1 MEKSMEKVVELQ
13 QLVKIRKELKQKG
26 LKVVFTNGC
35 FDILHRGHVEYLRK
49 AKQLGDVLI
58 IGLNT
63 DQSVRRVKG
72 EKRPINCQ
80 EDRAAVLAALEA
92 VDYVCFFP
100 EETPAHIIEALIPD
114 ILVKGADW
122 KLDEIVGRETVRRA
136 GGKVARIEQVPGAS
150 TRGTIRKIIERY
162 CEQK

>member
-1 MEKSMEKVVELQ
+1 MGKVVELRK
-13 QLVKIRKELKQKG
+13 LVKIREDLRKKG

-35 FDILHRGHVEYLRK
+35 FDILHRGHIEYLK
-49 AKQLGDVLI
+49 EAKQLGDVLI
-58 IGLNT
+58 VGLNT

-72 EKRPINCQ
+72 NRRPINCQ

-92 VDYVCFFP
+92 VDYVCPFP
-100 EETPAHIIEALIPD
+100 EETPAHIIETLVPD

-122 KLDEIVGRETVRRA
+122 KLDEIVGRDTVRRA
-136 GGKVARIEQVPGAS
+136 GGKVVRIEQIPGVS
-150 TRGTIRKIIERY
+150 TRGIIQKIIERY